1 MTDPP
6 IFLFLFHTYIK
17 QGTDNR
23 TTLTHVRDME
33 AQYEQQD
40 ELHAATAV
48 VVHRPGLEVFLGSL
62 HPAGSLFECSVG
74 ADSARAAHAD
84 FVRGLRACGVGH
96 VFALPDI
103 LAAAPRAELEA
114 LALEAV
120 TYELHADADDVV
132 DDVAARAER
141 EQLSDAYKRAM
152 LASKS
157 AAELVTMVLTAPT
170 VVLRRIRGGAASGNA
185 LAVERVALSPV
196 SNLVF
201 LRDQQI
207 VTARGLVIGA
217 LKEPQRRRENALLR
231 RTFELLGVPAVG
243 HVTRNDAPGA
253 RVVATLEGGD
263 YLAAPAGLAFL
274 GVGLRTSDAAA
285 AQLLGRGLVGVPRLA
300 VVRDDGD
307 RQQKRMHLDTVFN
320 IVDERHCTVWEWAIT
335 HKNLQRVV
343 ALYEC
348 DHAGMPLVRDGRCP
362 MCGAADP
369 ALRAA
374 YAQLRCPRCARPYRD
389 CACEFVPE
397 TADGDD
403 DDACVGRLPERV
415 GTYRLVRRAV
425 ELTQFLADEGYAV
438 IPVTEEE
445 QTDYMVNYLNLGRM
459 PRADG
464 TPGPVR
470 LLSVHSGLAQKLRA
484 AGVAAADVAVE
495 DVDYRGITRMYGA
508 AHCSS
513 QVFRCPDPAHYAE
526 YAALFDA
533 AQKRI
538 DAVHQQN
545 TQLEKD
551 LLC

>member
-1 MTDPP
+1 ME
-6 IFLFLFHTYIK
+6 
-17 QGTDNR
+17 QR
-23 TTLTHVRDME
+23 E
-33 AQYEQQD
+33 AQYEQED

-62 HPAGSLFECSVG
+62 HPAGSLFECSAG
-74 ADSARAAHAD
+74 ADTARAAHEN
-84 FVRGLRACGVGH
+84 FVRGLRACGVAH
-96 VFALPDI
+96 CFALPDV

-114 LALEAV
+114 LAMEAV
-120 TYELHADADDVV
+120 TYELCADDAGRAPE
-132 DDVAARAER
+132 DAAAAAAEAA
-141 EQLSDAYKRAM
+141 LLADAYKRET
-152 LASKS
+152 LAAKS
-157 AAELVTMVLTAPT
+157 AAELVAMVLTAPT
-170 VVLRRIRGGAASGNA
+170 VVLRRMRGGAASGNA
-185 LAVERVALSPV
+185 LAVERVALHPV

-231 RTFELLGVPAVG
+231 RAFALLGVPAMG
-243 HVTRNDAPGA
+243 HVSRNDAPGA
-253 RVVATLEGGD
+253 RAVATLEGGD
-263 YLAAPAGLAFL
+263 YLAAPRGLAFL

-285 AQLLGRGLVGVPRLA
+285 AQLLGRGLLGVPRLA

-335 HKNLQRVV
+335 RKPLQRVV

-348 DHAGMPLVRDGRCP
+348 DHAGMDLVRAGRCP

-374 YAQLRCPRCARPYRD
+374 YAQLRCPRCARPYSE
-389 CACEFVPE
+389 CECEFVPCGE
-397 TADGDD
+397 GDD
-403 DDACVGRLPERV
+403 EKTVGRLPERV
-415 GTYRLVRRAV
+415 GTYRLVRAGV
-425 ELTQFLADEGYAV
+425 ELTEFLAGEGYTV

-464 TPGPVR
+464 TAGPVR
-470 LLSVHSGLAQKLRA
+470 LLSVHSGLAQKLRD
-484 AGVAAADVAVE
+484 AGVSADDVAVE

-513 QVFRCPDPAHYAE
+513 QVFRCPDPARYAE
-526 YAALFDA
+526 YAALFDD
-533 AQKRI
+533 AQRRI
-538 DAVHQQN
+538 DAVRQQN
-545 TQLEKD
+545 AQLEKG
-551 LLC
+551 LLY